1 MGSKLMRLISWA
13 SGFWINRSLPVSA
26 DDSDVRMMN
35 ELPRISLVYPN
46 LMSHHSQEF
55 LRTFLTPKFLHRS
68 PLETWICPMGH
79 QERWNEL
86 SLIGDRGLAS

>member
-46 LMSHHSQEF
+46 LLQA
-55 LRTFLTPKFLHRS
+55 TQDVKRS
-68 PLETWICPMGH
+68 YI
-79 QERWNEL
+79 R
-86 SLIGDRGLAS
+86 S